1 MKNSFKSIGLVI
13 AAIVFLYICIAT
25 YLLYSDYRFS
35 LDRTVK
41 TSDYYAI
48 HKAEQISSY
57 INMSVANASTISE
70 MLAAA
75 KEKYDYGMLPY
86 VETAI
91 KNFVTENN
99 DILSVTLTWEYAEVD
114 RLWSKP
120 TGRLVEKFYMRDGLA
135 CFSRDTVD
143 LDGEYVS
150 ENYYQMKNGATHV
163 LFTNPYMNISDYVS
177 KSEAKLCYSIT
188 TRIVLEGRFL
198 GMVTIEQ
205 PVSNLYSMMSDM
217 PLDYAGKPFIVAD
230 NGKIYGHKNSD
241 YDNTLFMDVY
251 SGIDRNDEIV
261 KVLNDGI
268 IGSSDFADSTH
279 LTLIPIAVKD
289 NGRPWTLVSEIS
301 LGRILKQSGRK
312 VAPFIFLSF
321 LGLALMTVFV
331 LFFVRKNT
339 SPLRQVGIVLRQ
351 IDRGEYEKIEKL
363 ESNDSEIQECYE
375 AVNILADK
383 ISKTTAFA
391 NSIGHGDLNE
401 KYNIDNPNALDLAL
415 LDMQKNLLRARRD
428 EENRKVENEKLSW
441 SQNGLA
447 QLGEYLRMNNADIN
461 EFSFNVISFLVKYM
475 GALQGG
481 LFVTEEKDGI
491 KYLDLKSA
499 YAFDRKKQLEGR
511 VQFGESLVGRCAI
524 EGKSIFLTD
533 VPDGY
538 LYITSGL
545 GENKPSCIL
554 LVPLKFEDEV
564 HGVIEIASLKM
575 IEEYQKVF
583 LDNVSER
590 IASTISNIKKNIN
603 TAELLEKFRTQ
614 SDALAV
620 REQEIEKSYK
630 DIKRSKEEIKL
641 NELETEA
648 ILEVLSQSCIIM
660 RYDTSGLIT
669 DIRDLTLEVTGY
681 KRSDIVGHYLKE
693 ILALTKNDMDNFDIF
708 WNEII
713 QGVKK
718 TRKFT
723 RGETLYKETFTLITD
738 ENGSPFKVISV
749 AVPV

>member
-1 MKNSFKSIGLVI
+1 MKNNFKHIALVVVAILIFYVGVASF
-13 AAIVFLYICIAT
+13 
-25 YLLYSDYRFS
+25 LLYSDYNYS
-35 LDRTVK
+35 LDKTVK
-41 TSDYYAI
+41 TSDNYSVQ
-48 HKAEQISSY
+48 KASQIVSYIDLHIANAAVLSDMLASAKEKNGAGISSY
-57 INMSVANASTISE
+57 
-70 MLAAA
+70 
-75 KEKYDYGMLPY
+75 
-86 VETAI
+86 VEQSL
-91 KNFVTENN
+91 KNFITDNSEV
-99 DILSVTLTWEYAEVD
+99 LSVTVSWELSEMD
-114 RLWSKP
+114 RYWNKP
-120 TGRLVEKFYMRDGLA
+120 YGRIVQKCFMRDGLA
-135 CFSRDTVD
+135 AFVCDTVD
-143 LDGEYVS
+143 RDGEYVS
-150 ENYYQMKNGATHV
+150 ENYSQMKNGTTHV
-163 LFTNPYMNISDYVS
+163 LFTDPYLNTSDYVS
-177 KSEAKLCYSIT
+177 KSEAKYCFSVA
-188 TRIVLEGRFL
+188 TRIMTEGRFIGAVML
-198 GMVTIEQ
+198 ELQ
-205 PVSNLYSMMSDM
+205 LSDLYSLLEDM
-217 PLDYAGKPFIVAD
+217 PLDYAGKPFLVAD
-230 NGKIYGHKNSD
+230 NGKIYGHRNQSFD
-241 YDNTLFMDVY
+241 GTLFLDAY
-251 SGIDRNDEIV
+251 SGIDKNDEIV

-268 IGSSDFADSTH
+268 MGSSGFADSVRV
-279 LTLIPIAVKD
+279 TLIPLYVRD
-289 NGRPWTLVSEIS
+289 NGKPWTLISEVS
-301 LGRILKQSGRK
+301 LPRIFKQSARR

-321 LGLALMTVFV
+321 LGIMAMAVFT
-331 LFFVRKNT
+331 LFFVKRNT
-339 SPLRQVGIVLRQ
+339 SPLRHVANLLKFV
-351 IDRGEYEKIEKL
+351 DKGEYDKIQKL
-363 ESNDSEIQECYE
+363 SSSDDEIQECYDV
-375 AVNILADK
+375 VNTLAEN

-391 NSIGHGDLNE
+391 NSIGRGDLNE
-401 KYNIDNPNALDLAL
+401 KYNITNPNGLDLAL
-415 LDMQKNLLRARRD
+415 LDMQKNLLRARSE
-428 EENRKVENEKLSW
+428 EENRKIENEKLSW
-441 SQNGLA
+441 AQNGLA
-447 QLGEYLRMNNADIN
+447 QLGEYLRMNNADIG
-461 EFSFNVISFLVKYM
+461 EFAYNVVSFLVKYM

-481 LFVTEEKDGI
+481 LFVTEEKDGQ
-491 KYLDLKSA
+491 KYLDLKAA

-575 IEEYQKVF
+575 VEEYQRTF
-583 LDNVSER
+583 LDNVAER

-620 REQEIEKSYK
+620 REKEIEKSYK

-660 RYDTSGLIT
+660 RYDTGGMVT
-669 DIRDLTLEVTGY
+669 DLRDLTLEVTGY

-693 ILALTKNDMDNFDIF
+693 ILALTKNDMDNFDVF

-738 ENGSPFKVISV
+738 EHGRPYKVISI